1 MEDALGSFYV
11 PTRIISDEVL
21 MQFRDQISRLAR
33 RFFHHLLRYHLGL
46 FSSIHCS
53 CEWTIWSYD
62 DKRELVIL

>member
-46 FSSIHCS
+46 FSSIH
-53 CEWTIWSYD
+53 
-62 DKRELVIL
+62 V